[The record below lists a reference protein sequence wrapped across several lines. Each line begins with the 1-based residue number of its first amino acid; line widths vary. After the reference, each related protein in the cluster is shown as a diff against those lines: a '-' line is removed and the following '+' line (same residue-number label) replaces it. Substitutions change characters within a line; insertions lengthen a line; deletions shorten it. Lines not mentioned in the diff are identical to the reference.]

1 MELINVY
8 KTPYMK
14 QLKSLY
20 KSSFPAAEK
29 KPFWLIR
36 KKCHE
41 GIMEMFAIVDR
52 ENTFAG
58 LAIFIYYKDMV
69 LLDYF
74 AIEPSLR
81 GMGKGSEALE
91 LIKQKFTDKRF
102 FLEIE
107 SVYEDCPDLKNRQ
120 NRRKFYLANGMQ
132 SQNYLVLLFGT
143 EMELLSAGAS
153 VQYEEYEMMYRE
165 IFTERATRKHIQ
177 FLRNV
182 L

>member
-1 MELINVY
+1 MKLINVN
-8 KTPYMK
+8 KTSYMK

-20 KSSFPAAEK
+20 KKSFPAAEK
-29 KPFWLIR
+29 KPFRLMLR
-36 KKCHE
+36 KCQE
-41 GIMEMFAIVDR
+41 GTMEMFAIVEEDDI
-52 ENTFAG
+52 FAG
-58 LAIFIYYKDMV
+58 LAIFIYYRDMV

-91 LIKQKFTDKRF
+91 LIKQKFADKRF

-107 SVYEDCPDLKNRQ
+107 SIYEDCPDLANRQ
-120 NRRKFYLANGMQ
+120 NRRKFYLANGMK

-143 EMELLSAGAS
+143 EMELLSAGAEIG
-153 VQYEEYEMMYRE
+153 YEEYEMMYRD
-165 IFTERATRKHIQ
+165 IFSSRVIRKHIQ